1 MSSTKKTLHNTPIK
15 KHTESTK
22 SSATPETLRI
32 SEIRYRRLFE
42 AARDGILILD
52 AASLKITDVNP
63 FMTELLGYRREHFL
77 GKELW
82 EIGLFKDKEASKKAF
97 QELQKSGYMR
107 HEDLPLVAHDGTAK
121 QVEFVSNVYDED
133 SKKVIQC
140 NIRDITERK
149 LAQEEHRILFESCQT
164 AYADAHIASGI
175 KDEFLATLSH
185 ELRTPLTAILGW
197 SNMLATENL
206 DEPAAKR
213 AIEVIVRNARA
224 QRQLIDDLLDISRI
238 ITGKLRLD
246 VRPVEPASMIATI
259 IEGLRP
265 AADAKNIDLHSLSD
279 PGIIPITADPDRL
292 QQVIWNLVSNAI
304 KFTPKGG
311 SVQVRLQRVASHV
324 EIAVSDTG
332 QGIDPALLPNVFDR
346 FLQADSSTTRAHG
359 GLGLGLSIV
368 RELVELHGGTVSAAS
383 PGVGEGATFKVLLP
397 LLSVHHELTKV
408 EVISPVDRNTA
419 LPEPVLDDVRVL
431 VVDDE
436 PEALELVSAVLTTR
450 GADVVSVGSA
460 GEAIE
465 EMEKHQFDVLVSDIG
480 MPETDG
486 YELIKQVRRLS
497 PEHGGRIPAA
507 ALTAYAGVEHR
518 IKVLSAGYQMHI
530 PKPVEPVELATVVVS
545 LAARYP

>member
-1 MSSTKKTLHNTPIK
+1 MSSTKKDLGNNPIK
-15 KHTESTK
+15 HKPTTYSHG
-22 SSATPETLRI
+22 TPEELRT

-52 AASLKITDVNP
+52 ASTLKITDVNP
-63 FMTELLGYRREHFL
+63 FMTELLGYTHEQFS

-97 QELQKSGYMR
+97 EELRKSGYMR
-107 HEDLPLVAHDGTAK
+107 HEDLPLVSVDGKVK

-133 SKKVIQC
+133 SKQVVQC
-140 NIRDITERK
+140 NIRDITDRK
-149 LAQEEHRILFESCQT
+149 LAEDEHRALFESCQT
-164 AYADAHIASGI
+164 AYAEAHIASGV

-206 DEPAAKR
+206 DEPAAKN
-213 AIEVIVRNARA
+213 AVDVIVRNARA

-238 ITGKLRLD
+238 ITGKLRLN
-246 VRPVEPASMIATI
+246 VRPVETAPMIEAV
-259 IEGLRP
+259 IEGLIP
-265 AADAKNIDLHSLSD
+265 AAAAKDIDLHSVID
-279 PGIIPITADPDRL
+279 PESSPINGDPDRL
-292 QQVIWNLVSNAI
+292 QQIIWNLISNAI

-311 SVQVRLQRVASHV
+311 SVRVRLQRIASQL
-324 EIAVSDTG
+324 EITVKDSG

-368 RELVELHGGTVSAAS
+368 RELVELHGGTVRALS
-383 PGVGEGATFKVLLP
+383 PGIGEGATFKVLLP
-397 LLSVHHELTKV
+397 LLSVHKQRAEV
-408 EVISPVDRNTA
+408 EKMTPLVQDTPS
-419 LPEPVLDDVRVL
+419 PEPVLSDVRVL

-436 PEALELVSAVLTTR
+436 PDALKLVSAVLTTR
-450 GADVVSVGSA
+450 GAEVVAVESA
-460 GEAIE
+460 DKAMV
-465 EMEKHQFDVLVSDIG
+465 EMEKHHFDVLVSDIG

-486 YELIKQVRRLS
+486 YQLISNVRKLS
-497 PEHGGRIPAA
+497 PERGGRIPAA

-530 PKPVEPVELATVVVS
+530 PKPVEPAELATVVVS

>member
-1 MSSTKKTLHNTPIK
+1 MSSTKKVLHNNPIK
-15 KHTESTK
+15 HGPTSNPH
-22 SSATPETLRI
+22 STPEELRT

-52 AASLKITDVNP
+52 ASTLQITDVNP
-63 FMTELLGYRREHFL
+63 FMTELLGYTHEEFS

-82 EIGLFKDKEASKKAF
+82 EIGLFKDKEASQAAF
-97 QELQKSGYMR
+97 QELQKTGYMR
-107 HEDLPLVAHDGTAK
+107 HEDLPLVTMKGEVK

-133 SKKVIQC
+133 SKQVIQC

-149 LAQEEHRILFESCQT
+149 RAEQEHQLLFESAQT

-206 DEPAAKR
+206 DEPAAKN
-213 AIEVIVRNARA
+213 AVDVIVRNARA

-238 ITGKLRLD
+238 ITGKLRLN
-246 VRPVEPASMIATI
+246 VRPVETAPMIEAV
-259 IEGLRP
+259 IEGLVP
-265 AADAKNIDLHSLSD
+265 AADAKNIDLHSLID
-279 PGIIPITADPDRL
+279 PELSPINGDPDRL
-292 QQVIWNLVSNAI
+292 QQIIWNLVSNAI

-311 SVQVRLQRVASHV
+311 SVQVRLQRVASQI
-324 EIAVSDTG
+324 EITVKDSG

-368 RELVELHGGTVSAAS
+368 RELVELHGGTVSAHS
-383 PGVGEGATFKVLLP
+383 PGIGEGATFRVLLP
-397 LLSVHHELTKV
+397 LLSVHHQRAEV
-408 EVISPVDRNTA
+408 EIVTPLDLNTTTH
-419 LPEPVLDDVRVL
+419 EPLLSDVRVL

-436 PEALELVSAVLTTR
+436 PDALKLVSAVLTTR
-450 GADVVSVGSA
+450 GAEVVSVGSA
-460 GEAIE
+460 DEAME
-465 EMEKHQFDVLVSDIG
+465 EMEKHHFDVLVSDIG

-486 YELIKQVRRLS
+486 YQLISNVRKLS
-497 PEHGGRIPAA
+497 PERGGRIPAA

-530 PKPVEPVELATVVVS
+530 PKPVEPAELATVVVS
-545 LAARYP
+545 LAARFP

>member
-1 MSSTKKTLHNTPIK
+1 MSSTKNVLRNSPIRRTPTTYP
-15 KHTESTK
+15 HG
-22 SSATPETLRI
+22 TPEELRT

-52 AASLKITDVNP
+52 ASTLKITDVNP
-63 FMTELLGYRREHFL
+63 FMTELLGYTHEEFS

-82 EIGLFKDKEASKKAF
+82 EIGLFKDKKASQAAF
-97 QELQKSGYMR
+97 QELQTTGYMR
-107 HEDLPLVAHDGTAK
+107 HEDLPLVSVEGEVK
-121 QVEFVSNVYDED
+121 QVEFVSNVYEED
-133 SKKVIQC
+133 SIKVIQC

-149 LAQEEHRILFESCQT
+149 VAEEEHQLLFESCRA
-164 AYADAHIASGI
+164 AYADVHTASGL

-206 DEPAAKR
+206 DGLATKR
-213 AIEVIVRNARA
+213 AVEIIVRNARA
-224 QRQLIDDLLDISRI
+224 QRQLIDDLLDMSRI
-238 ITGKLRLD
+238 ITGKLRLQ
-246 VRPVEPASMIATI
+246 VRSVELAPMIEAI
-259 IEGLRP
+259 VDGLRP
-265 AADAKNIDLHSLSD
+265 AADAKDIHLHSVIG
-279 PGIIPITADPDRL
+279 PGISTITGDPDRL

-311 SVQVRLQRVASHV
+311 SVQARLRPVESHV
-324 EIAVSDTG
+324 EITVSDTG
-332 QGIDPALLPNVFDR
+332 QGIDAALLPNVFDR

-368 RELVELHGGTVSAAS
+368 RELVELHGGSVSAQS
-383 PGVGEGATFKVLLP
+383 PGIGEGATFKVLIP
-397 LLSVHHELTKV
+397 LLSVNDELAKA
-408 EVISPVDRNTA
+408 EIISPLDRDTP

-450 GADVVSVGSA
+450 GAEVVSVGSA
-460 GEAIE
+460 DEAME
-465 EMEKHQFDVLVSDIG
+465 EMEKHHFDVLVSDIG

-486 YELIKQVRRLS
+486 YQLISNVRKLS
-497 PEHGGRIPAA
+497 PERGGRIPAA

-518 IKVLSAGYQMHI
+518 IKALSAGYQMHI
-530 PKPVEPVELATVVVS
+530 PKPVEPAELATVVVS

>member
-1 MSSTKKTLHNTPIK
+1 MSSTKKVLGNNPIK
-15 KHTESTK
+15 HEPTPNPHS
-22 SSATPETLRI
+22 TPEELRT

-52 AASLKITDVNP
+52 ASTLKITDVNP
-63 FMTELLGYRREHFL
+63 FMTELLGYTHEEFS

-82 EIGLFKDKEASKKAF
+82 EIGLFKDKEASKHAF
-97 QELQKSGYMR
+97 NELQESGYMR
-107 HEDLPLVAHDGTAK
+107 HEDLPLVAMGGKVK

-133 SKKVIQC
+133 GKKVIQC

-149 LAQEEHRILFESCQT
+149 LAEEEHQVLFESCQA
-164 AYADAHIASGI
+164 AYADAHMASGI

-206 DEPAAKR
+206 DEPAAKN
-213 AIEVIVRNARA
+213 AVEVIVRNARA

-238 ITGKLRLD
+238 ITGKLRLH
-246 VRPVEPASMIATI
+246 VQPVETAPMIEAV
-259 IEGLRP
+259 IEGLLP
-265 AADAKNIDLHSLSD
+265 AAAAKGIDLHSVLDPELS
-279 PGIIPITADPDRL
+279 PINGDPDRL
-292 QQVIWNLVSNAI
+292 QQIMWNLVSNAI

-311 SVQVRLQRVASHV
+311 SVQVRLQRVASQL
-324 EIAVSDTG
+324 EITVRDSG

-368 RELVELHGGTVSAAS
+368 RELVALHGGTVSAYS
-383 PGVGEGATFKVLLP
+383 QGIGEGATFKVLLP
-397 LLSVHHELTKV
+397 LLSVHEQRAEV
-408 EVISPVDRNTA
+408 EEMAPLVLDTPS
-419 LPEPVLDDVRVL
+419 PEPVLSDVRVL

-436 PEALELVSAVLTTR
+436 PDALKLVSAVLTTR
-450 GADVVSVGSA
+450 GAEVVAVESA
-460 GEAIE
+460 DKAME
-465 EMEKHQFDVLVSDIG
+465 EMEKDHFDVLVSDIG

-486 YELIKQVRRLS
+486 YQLISNVRKLS
-497 PEHGGRIPAA
+497 PERGGRIPAA

-530 PKPVEPVELATVVVS
+530 PKPVEPVELAAVVVS